1 MGIATRS
8 RRRRTRNGGSMSC
21 RSTSLRARHCGHR
34 DTHNFHRVHGSH
46 SCKQL
51 SVTRSGWCQG
61 GSLTVRDHDDD
72 PNRQASSGS
81 TTNKPPACLASTT
94 ATTGISASTSRHAQ
108 ATAEGRS
115 DVLDARSTSSLVMVA
130 LGVCVHLGDRRYPV
144 GLGDRCGCDGHAEL
158 FGRAGRSASA
168 IRS

>member
-1 MGIATRS
+1 LLPSRMPDKRSHHLQRIRGSSFGI
-8 RRRRTRNGGSMSC
+8 GSISC
-21 RSTSLRARHCGHR
+21 RANSLRARLPA
-34 DTHNFHRVHGSH
+34 GSH

-72 PNRQASSGS
+72 PNRQASRGP
-81 TTNKPPACLASTT
+81 TTNKPSTCLASTT
-94 ATTGISASTSRHAQ
+94 ATTGISAPTSRHAQ